1 MKTMFKIFEIEWNIN
16 KLERII
22 KRYQEELRLE
32 VINIM
37 VLREH
42 SDVTIVGVIFEK
54 SSEYEG
60 QQNLKPDKYSYAKV
74 EPGAH

>member
-1 MKTMFKIFEIEWNIN
+1 MKTIFKIFEIEWNIS

-32 VINIM
+32 VRNIM

-54 SSEYEG
+54 SSEYEEP
-60 QQNLKPDKYSYAKV
+60 QNLNPDKYSYAKV